1 MELVLKKAVES
12 KFILSADINGVH
24 QEFKKPFKD
33 VESICKVLSKMVN
46 DGKVVCK
53 IVIKCVSQAEYEL
66 KDLSELN
73 LDFNT
78 KEGH

>member
-1 MELVLKKAVES
+1 MELVLKHTVES
-12 KFILSADINGVH
+12 KFLLSADINGVH

-33 VESICKVLSKMVN
+33 VDSICKVLGKMVN

-66 KDLSELN
+66 KD
-73 LDFNT
+73 FNT